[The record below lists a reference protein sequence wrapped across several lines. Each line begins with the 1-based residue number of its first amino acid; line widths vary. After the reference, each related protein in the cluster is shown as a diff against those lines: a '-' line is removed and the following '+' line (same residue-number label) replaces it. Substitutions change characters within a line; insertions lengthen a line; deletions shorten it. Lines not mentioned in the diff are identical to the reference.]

1 MLVLAA
7 RQNELLKHYRH
18 VDINRQI
25 TNRSDKSVADLLPM
39 KHLP

>member
-1 MLVLAA
+1 MLVFAA
-7 RQNELLKHYRH
+7 RQNELLKTTAM
-18 VDINRQI
+18 VEINRQI